1 VLDQTALVLSFSPFP
16 KVGEFMSY
24 SRRGFLGSAIAASLA
39 SGLDAQYLHA
49 QDKANGD
56 ASRPANPLG
65 TGKRPI
71 IICAHNGV
79 NYLDDAFVFLKN
91 GGDTLEAALRV
102 VKGPEDDP
110 NDDTVG
116 LGGLPNEEGVV
127 ELDACCMHGPTRRAG
142 SVGGVRN
149 IKNVSLVSK
158 AVMEHTGHVMLVGEG
173 AERFAV
179 AVGFPRENLLT
190 ERSRKIWLLWK
201 ENHSTD
207 DWWGPGLADP
217 LWKPP
222 SLPPA
227 TSPQTELWEE
237 RIKRLEAHAE
247 RLGIE
252 PEFRM
257 AAIRRVLSPP
267 TGTIHC
273 SALNEKGEISGCT
286 TTSGLAFKLPG
297 RCGDSP
303 IIGAGC
309 YTDQDVGSAG
319 ATGSGEENIKVAGA
333 HTIVENMRR
342 GMSPLEA
349 GMDALR
355 RIARN
360 YNNDMSK
367 LKFIDM
373 KYYVLRKDGAY
384 AGVSLWEGSL
394 KNPPQFAVHDG
405 TRRLEV
411 TVPLFKGVS
420 HEFPPFPVVLPD
432 ELKKDSVYMK

>member
-1 VLDQTALVLSFSPFP
+1 
-16 KVGEFMSY
+16 MSIT
-24 SRRGFLGSAIAASLA
+24 RRGFIESAVVASLA
-39 SGLDAQYLHA
+39 SSINASDQSAQTA
-49 QDKANGD
+49 QNSAK
-56 ASRPANPLG
+56 SEG
-65 TGKRPI
+65 TRAATRPI
-71 IICAHNGV
+71 IICAKNGV
-79 NYLDDAFVFLKN
+79 NYLDEAYAFLKN
-91 GGDTLEAALRV
+91 GGDTLDAAIRV

-110 NDDTVG
+110 NIDTVG

-149 IKNVSLVSK
+149 IKNVSMVSK

-201 ENHSTD
+201 ENHSSD
-207 DWWGPGLADP
+207 DWWGPGISDP
-217 LWKPP
+217 NWR
-222 SLPPA
+222 PPA
-227 TSPQTELWEE
+227 TAPQADSWQKRIE
-237 RIKRLEAHAE
+237 RLDE
-247 RLGIE
+247 RAAQLGIE

-257 AAIRRVLSPP
+257 AAIRRVLFPP
-267 TGTIHC
+267 SGTIHC
-273 SALNEKGEISGCT
+273 SALNEKGEMSGIT

-342 GMSPLEA
+342 GMSPQEA
-349 GMDALR
+349 GMDALK
-355 RIARN
+355 RIVRN
-360 YNNDMSK
+360 HNGDMTR
-367 LKFIDM
+367 LRFMDM
-373 KYYVLRKDGAY
+373 TYYILRKDGAY
-384 AGVSLWEGSL
+384 AGVSLWEGYSKGNL
-394 KNPPQFAVHDG
+394 HKIAVHDG
-405 TRRLEV
+405 TRRSEQ
-411 TVPLFKGVS
+411 TISLFKGFS
-420 HEFPPFPVVLPD
+420 QEFPPFPVAMPK
-432 ELKKDSVYMK
+432 ELTKDSEYVK

>member
-1 VLDQTALVLSFSPFP
+1 
-16 KVGEFMSY
+16 MSIN
-24 SRRGFLGSAIAASLA
+24 RRGFLGSAIAASLA
-39 SGLDAQYLHA
+39 TGLSGKDLNA
-49 QDKANGD
+49 QDKTKGET
-56 ASRPANPLG
+56 PHPTNPFSG
-65 TGKRPI
+65 EKRPI
-71 IICAHNGV
+71 IVSANNGV
-79 NYLDDAFVFLKN
+79 NYLDDAFAFLKN
-91 GGDTLEAALRV
+91 GGDTLDAAIRV

-116 LGGLPNEEGVV
+116 FGGLPNEEGVV

-179 AVGFPRENLLT
+179 AMGFPRESLLT

-201 ENHSTD
+201 KYHSSD
-207 DWWGPGLADP
+207 DWWGPGMADP
-217 LWKPP
+217 QWKSPSTSEPASPQSKLWK
-222 SLPPA
+222 
-227 TSPQTELWEE
+227 E
-237 RIKRLEAHAE
+237 RIQRLEEHAAH
-247 RLGIE
+247 LGIE

-257 AAIRRVLSPP
+257 AAVRRVLFPP

-273 SALNEKGEISGCT
+273 SALNDKGEISGVT

-342 GMSPLEA
+342 GMTPLDA
-349 GMDALR
+349 GLDALQ
-355 RIARN
+355 RIVRN
-360 YNNDMSK
+360 YNHDMNK

-373 KYYVLRKDGAY
+373 TYYILRKDGAY
-384 AGVSLWEGSL
+384 AGVSLWEGYAEKL
-394 KNPPQFAVHDG
+394 HKIAVHDG
-405 TRRLEV
+405 TRRSEI
-411 TVPLFKGVS
+411 TVPLFKGRS
-420 HEFPPFPVVLPD
+420 HDFPPFPVEMPE
-432 ELKKDSVYMK
+432 ELTKDSVYVK

>member
-1 VLDQTALVLSFSPFP
+1 
-16 KVGEFMSY
+16 MSI
-24 SRRGFLGSAIAASLA
+24 SRRGFLGSAIAASVAPGLNA
-39 SGLDAQYLHA
+39 PDLDAQD
-49 QDKANGD
+49 QDRTKND
-56 ASRPANPLG
+56 APIHANPFG
-65 TGKRPI
+65 GGKRPI
-71 IICAHNGV
+71 IVCAHNGI
-79 NYLDDAFVFLKN
+79 NYLDDAFNFLKA
-91 GGDTLEAALRV
+91 GGDTLDVALRV

-110 NDDTVG
+110 NDDSVG

-179 AVGFPRENLLT
+179 AMGFPRENLLT

-201 ENHSTD
+201 EYHSTD

-217 LWKPP
+217 KWKPP
-222 SLPPA
+222 SSSPTTTPQSEPHSEPP
-227 TSPQTELWEE
+227 SEPHSELWEE
-237 RIKRLEAHAE
+237 RIHRLEEGAA

-252 PEFRM
+252 PEFRT
-257 AAIRRVLSPP
+257 AAIRRVLAPP

-273 SALNEKGEISGCT
+273 SALNDKGEISGCT
-286 TTSGLAFKLPG
+286 STCGLAFKLPG
-297 RCGDSP
+297 RVGDSP

-333 HTIVENMRR
+333 HTIVENMRH
-342 GMSPLEA
+342 GLSPLEA
-349 GMDALR
+349 GMDALK
-355 RIARN
+355 RIVRN

-367 LKFIDM
+367 LQFIDM
-373 KYYVLRKDGAY
+373 TYYILRKDGAY
-384 AGVSLWEGSL
+384 AGVSLWSGSSE
-394 KNPPQFAVHDG
+394 KPHKFAVHDG
-405 TRRLEV
+405 SKRSEV
-411 TVPLFKGVS
+411 TDFLFKGAA
-420 HEFPPFPVVLPD
+420 HEFPPFPVNMPK
-432 ELKKDSVYMK
+432 ELTQDSVYVK

>member
-1 VLDQTALVLSFSPFP
+1 
-16 KVGEFMSY
+16 MSI
-24 SRRGFLGSAIAASLA
+24 SRRGFLGSVIAASVA
-39 SGLDAQYLHA
+39 TGLKTSNSEA
-49 QDKANGD
+49 QDNSHNGSPHSD
-56 ASRPANPLG
+56 SSHPG
-65 TGKRPI
+65 GYFGMGKRPI
-71 IICAHNGV
+71 IICSHNGV
-79 NYLDDAFVFLKN
+79 NYLDDALAFLKS
-91 GGDTLEAALRV
+91 GGDTLDAAIRV
-102 VKGPEDDP
+102 AKGPEDDP
-110 NDDTVG
+110 NDDSVG

-149 IKNVSLVSK
+149 IKNVALVSK

-201 ENHSTD
+201 EYNSSD

-217 LWKPP
+217 RWKAPNTP
-222 SLPPA
+222 S
-227 TSPQTELWEE
+227 TPQSTLWEE
-237 RIKRLEAHAE
+237 RIQQLTENAA

-257 AAIRRVLSPP
+257 AAIRRVLVPP
-267 TGTIHC
+267 TGTVHC
-273 SALNEKGEISGCT
+273 STLNEKGEMSGCT
-286 TTSGLAFKLPG
+286 STSGLAFKLPG

-333 HTIVENMRR
+333 HTIVENMRH
-342 GMSPLEA
+342 GMTPLDA
-349 GMDALR
+349 GMDALK

-373 KYYVLRKDGAY
+373 TYYVLRKDGAY
-384 AGVSLWEGSL
+384 AGVSLWEGYTEAE
-394 KNPPQFAVHDG
+394 KHTIAVHDG
-405 TRRLEV
+405 SRRLET
-411 TVPLFKGVS
+411 TVALFKGPS
-420 HEFPPFPVVLPD
+420 HEFPPFPVTIPE
-432 ELKKDSVYMK
+432 ELKKDSVYVK

>member
-1 VLDQTALVLSFSPFP
+1 
-16 KVGEFMSY
+16 MSIN
-24 SRRGFLGSAIAASLA
+24 RRGFLGSAIAASLA
-39 SGLDAQYLHA
+39 TGLNAPDLSAREA
-49 QDKANGD
+49 ASQDKASAHD
-56 ASRPANPLG
+56 PSAPAG
-65 TGKRPI
+65 SFKRPI
-71 IICAHNGV
+71 IISAHNGAK
-79 NYLDDAFVFLKN
+79 YLDDAFVFLKN
-91 GGDTLEAALRV
+91 GGDTLDAALRV

-116 LGGLPNEEGVV
+116 LGGIPNEEGVV

-179 AVGFPRENLLT
+179 ALGFPRENLLT
-190 ERSRKIWLLWK
+190 ERSRKIWLIWK
-201 ENHSTD
+201 ETNSND

-217 LWKPP
+217 HWKPP
-222 SLPPA
+222 ALPTTA
-227 TSPQTELWEE
+227 PQSELWEK
-237 RIKRLEAHAE
+237 RIRRLEQRAAE
-247 RLGIE
+247 LGIE

-257 AAIRRVLSPP
+257 AAVRRVLIPP

-273 SALNEKGEISGCT
+273 SALNDKGEISGCT

-333 HTIVENMRR
+333 HTIIENMRH
-342 GMSPLEA
+342 GMSPLDA
-349 GMDALR
+349 GLDALK
-355 RIARN
+355 RIVRN
-360 YNNDMSK
+360 YNGDMAK
-367 LKFIDM
+367 LNFIDM
-373 KYYVLRKDGAY
+373 TYYILRKDGAY
-384 AGVSLWEGSL
+384 AGVSLWEGSSPNT
-394 KNPPQFAVHDG
+394 KHHIAVHDG
-405 TRRLEV
+405 TGRSEP
-411 TVPLFKGVS
+411 TVSLLKGIS
-420 HEFPPFPVVLPD
+420 HEFPPFPVPLPK
-432 ELKKDSVYMK
+432 ELTEDSVYYK

>member
-1 VLDQTALVLSFSPFP
+1 
-16 KVGEFMSY
+16 MSI
-24 SRRGFLGSAIAASLA
+24 SRRGFLGSAIAASVA
-39 SGLDAQYLHA
+39 TGLNAHELNG
-49 QDKANGD
+49 QDKAAPG
-56 ASRPANPLG
+56 PANPFG
-65 TGKRPI
+65 AGKRPI
-71 IICAHNGV
+71 IVCANNGV
-79 NYLDDAFVFLKN
+79 NYLDNAFAYLKS
-91 GGDTLEAALRV
+91 GGDTLDAALRV

-110 NDDTVG
+110 NDDSVG

-179 AVGFPRENLLT
+179 AMGFPRENLLT

-201 ENHSTD
+201 EYHSTD

-217 LWKPP
+217 NWKA
-222 SLPPA
+222 PA
-227 TSPQTELWEE
+227 TSPPTAPQSELWKE
-237 RIKRLEAHAE
+237 RIQRLEEHAAQ
-247 RLGIE
+247 LGIE

-257 AAIRRVLSPP
+257 AAVRRVLSPP

-273 SALNEKGEISGCT
+273 SALNDKGEISGCT

-309 YTDQDVGSAG
+309 YTDQHVGSAG

-342 GMSPLEA
+342 GLSPLEA
-349 GMDALR
+349 GMDALK

-367 LKFIDM
+367 LKFVDM
-373 KYYVLRKDGAY
+373 TYYILRKDGAY
-384 AGVSLWEGSL
+384 AGVSLWEGYPDKL
-394 KNPPQFAVHDG
+394 HKIAVHDG
-405 TRRLEV
+405 TRRSEA
-411 TVPLFKGVS
+411 TVALFKGAS
-420 HEFPPFPVVLPD
+420 RDFPPFPAAIPE